1 MLVVQG
7 LCTHIGKIQ
16 ILHDI
21 DFQVNK
27 GEIVSIIG
35 ANGAGKSTLL
45 NTLAGLY
52 RPTAGT
58 VTLDG
63 EVISGNQAFKVVK
76 KGLSLVP
83 EGRQIFSN
91 LTVKENLMLGM
102 FSKYYKEKQLSSEN
116 LTKILDMFPGLKKHL
131 NNLGGN
137 LSGGEQ
143 QMLAIGRGLMSNP
156 KIILLDEPSM
166 GLAPKIVNEI
176 LDTLVFIKE
185 DLGTKVILVEQNVKA
200 ALKVSDK
207 AYVLDQGKIIL
218 TGTREEISA
227 NPQVM
232 SAYLGIKTAGARLP
246 RIWR

>member
-52 RPTAGT
+52 RPTAGK

-102 FSKYYKEKQLSSEN
+102 FSKYYKEKKLVSEN

-176 LDTLVFIKE
+176 LDTLVIIKE
-185 DLGTKVILVEQNVKA
+185 DLGTMVILVEQNVKA

-218 TGTREEISA
+218 NGTREEISA

-232 SAYLGIKTAGARLP
+232 SAYLGIKTAGA
-246 RIWR
+246 

>member
-1 MLVVQG
+1 MLEVQG
-7 LCTHIGKIQ
+7 LSTHIGKIQ

-102 FSKYYKEKQLSSEN
+102 FSKYYKEKKQVSEN

-176 LDTLVFIKE
+176 LDTLVIIKE
-185 DLGTKVILVEQNVKA
+185 DLGTMVILVEQNVKA

-218 TGTREEISA
+218 NGTREEISA

-232 SAYLGIKTAGARLP
+232 SAYLGIKTAGA
-246 RIWR
+246 

>member
-1 MLVVQG
+1 MLEVQG
-7 LCTHIGKIQ
+7 LCTKIGKIQ

-21 DFQVNK
+21 NLQVGK
-27 GEIVSIIG
+27 GEIVAVIG

-52 RPTAGT
+52 KPTAGI
-58 VTLDG
+58 VTLDQ
-63 EVISGNQAFKVVK
+63 EVISGFPAHKVVG

-83 EGRQIFSN
+83 EGRQVFSN

-102 FSKYYKEKQLSSEN
+102 YSKYYKEKKHLHEN
-116 LTKILDMFPGLKKHL
+116 LTRIVDMFPGLKKHW

-143 QMLAIGRGLMSNP
+143 QMLAIGRGLMSHP

-176 LDTLVFIKE
+176 LDALMIIKE
-185 DLGTKVILVEQNVKA
+185 ELGTMVILVEQNVKA
-200 ALKVSDK
+200 ALKVADK
-207 AYVLDQGKIIL
+207 AYVIDKGRIIL
-218 TGTREEISA
+218 HGTSDEIST

-232 SAYLGIKTAGARLP
+232 SSYLGIKTLGA
-246 RIWR
+246 

>member
-1 MLVVQG
+1 MLVVKG

-27 GEIVSIIG
+27 GEIISIIG

-102 FSKYYKEKQLSSEN
+102 FSKYYKEKKLVSEN
-116 LTKILDMFPGLKKHL
+116 LTKILDLFPGLKKHL

-156 KIILLDEPSM
+156 
-166 GLAPKIVNEI
+166 
-176 LDTLVFIKE
+176 
-185 DLGTKVILVEQNVKA
+185 
-200 ALKVSDK
+200 
-207 AYVLDQGKIIL
+207 
-218 TGTREEISA
+218 
-227 NPQVM
+227 
-232 SAYLGIKTAGARLP
+232 
-246 RIWR
+246 

>member
-1 MLVVQG
+1 MLKVKG

-21 DFQVNK
+21 DIKVNK

-52 RPTAGT
+52 RPTTGT
-58 VTLDG
+58 VTL
-63 EVISGNQAFKVVK
+63 ENEEISGLPAFNVVA

-83 EGRQIFSN
+83 EGRQIFSS
-91 LTVKENLMLGM
+91 LSVKENLMLGM
-102 FSKYYKEKQLSSEN
+102 FSKYYKEKKHANEN

-131 NNLGGN
+131 YNLGGN

-143 QMLAIGRGLMSNP
+143 QMLAIGRGLMSTP

-176 LDTLVFIKE
+176 LETLMIIKNE
-185 DLGTKVILVEQNVKA
+185 LGTMVILVEQNVKA
-200 ALKVSDK
+200 ALQVTDR
-207 AYVLDQGKIIL
+207 AYVLDQGRIIL
-218 TGTREEISA
+218 SGSREEISS

-232 SAYLGIKTAGARLP
+232 SAYLGIKANSA
-246 RIWR
+246 

>member
-7 LCTHIGKIQ
+7 LSTHIGKIQ

-52 RPTAGT
+52 RPTAGK

-102 FSKYYKEKQLSSEN
+102 FSKYYKEKKLVSEN

-176 LDTLVFIKE
+176 LDTLVIIKE
-185 DLGTKVILVEQNVKA
+185 DLGTMVILVEQNVKA

-218 TGTREEISA
+218 NGTREEISA

-232 SAYLGIKTAGARLP
+232 SAYLGIKTAGA
-246 RIWR
+246 

>member
-1 MLVVQG
+1 MLKVQD
-7 LCTHIGKIQ
+7 LTTHIGKIE
-16 ILHDI
+16 ILHGVNV
-21 DFQVNK
+21 QVNK
-27 GEIVSIIG
+27 GEIVAIIG

-45 NTLAGLY
+45 NTLGGLY
-52 RPTAGT
+52 RPTSGT
-58 VTLDG
+58 VMLDDK
-63 EVISGNQAFKVVK
+63 VMNKYPAHKVVG

-83 EGRQIFSN
+83 EGRQIFTN

-102 FSKYYKEKQLSSEN
+102 YSKYYKEKNLAQDN

-131 NNLGGN
+131 NNIGGN

-176 LDTLVFIKE
+176 LDTLKVIKN
-185 DLGTKVILVEQNVKA
+185 DLGTMIILVEQNVKA
-200 ALKVSDK
+200 ALKVADR
-207 AYVLDQGKIIL
+207 AYVMDQGNIIL
-218 TGTREEISA
+218 HGSSEEIAA

-232 SAYLGIKTAGARLP
+232 SAYLGLKVEAC
-246 RIWR
+246 

>member
-1 MLVVQG
+1 MLNVQG

-16 ILHDI
+16 ILHTI
-21 DFQVNK
+21 DFHVNK
-27 GEIVSIIG
+27 GEIVAIIG

-52 RPTAGT
+52 QATAGT
-58 VTLDG
+58 VTLDD
-63 EVISGNQAFKVVK
+63 EVISGYPANKVVG

-83 EGRQIFSN
+83 EGRQVFPN
-91 LTVKENLMLGM
+91 LTVKENLLLGM
-102 FSKYYKEKQLSSEN
+102 YSKYYKEKKHVSEN
-116 LTKILDMFPGLKKHL
+116 LTKILAMFPGLKKHL

-176 LDTLVFIKE
+176 LDTLMVIKNE
-185 DLGTKVILVEQNVKA
+185 LGTMVILVEQNVKA
-200 ALKVSDK
+200 ALSVADK
-207 AYVLDQGKIIL
+207 AYVMDQGKIIMN
-218 TGTREEISA
+218 GTSEEIGS

-232 SAYLGIKTAGARLP
+232 SSYLGIKTVDAL
-246 RIWR
+246 

>member
-1 MLVVQG
+1 MLNVQG
-7 LCTHIGKIQ
+7 LCTRIGKIQ

-21 DFQVNK
+21 SLQVNK
-27 GEIVSIIG
+27 GEIVAVIG

-52 RPTAGT
+52 KPTAG
-58 VTLDG
+58 VVQLGDDL
-63 EVISGNQAFKVVK
+63 ISGYPAHKVVG

-83 EGRQIFSN
+83 EGRQVFTN

-102 FSKYYKEKQLSSEN
+102 FSKYYKEKKYVNEN
-116 LTKILDMFPGLKKHL
+116 VTRILEMFPGLKKHW

-143 QMLAIGRGLMSNP
+143 QMLAIGRGLMSHP

-176 LDTLVFIKE
+176 LDALTIIKE
-185 DLGTKVILVEQNVKA
+185 ELGTMVILVEQNVKA
-200 ALKVSDK
+200 ALKVADR
-207 AYVLDQGKIIL
+207 AYVIDKGKIIL
-218 TGTREEISA
+218 HGSSDEISA

-232 SAYLGIKTAGARLP
+232 SAYLGIKTIGA
-246 RIWR
+246 

>member
-1 MLVVQG
+1 MLLVQG

-21 DFQVNK
+21 NFQVNK

-58 VTLDG
+58 VTLEG
-63 EVISGNQAFKVVK
+63 ETISGFQAFKVVK

-102 FSKYYKEKQLSSEN
+102 FSKYYKEKKLVSEN

-166 GLAPKIVNEI
+166 GLAPKIVSEI
-176 LDTLVFIKE
+176 LDTLLIIKE
-185 DLGTKVILVEQNVKA
+185 ELGTMVILVEQNVKA

-218 TGTREEISA
+218 NGTSEEISA
-227 NPQVM
+227 DPQVM
-232 SAYLGIKTAGARLP
+232 SAYLGIKTVGA
-246 RIWR
+246 

>member
-16 ILHDI
+16 ILYDI

-102 FSKYYKEKQLSSEN
+102 FSTYYKEKKLVSEN

-131 NNLGGN
+131 SNLGGN

-176 LDTLVFIKE
+176 LDTLVIIKE
-185 DLGTKVILVEQNVKA
+185 DLGTMVVLVEQNVKA

-218 TGTREEISA
+218 KGTREEISA

-232 SAYLGIKTAGARLP
+232 SAYLGIKTAGA
-246 RIWR
+246 

>member
-1 MLVVQG
+1 MLNVENVS
-7 LCTHIGKIQ
+7 THIGKIQ
-16 ILHDI
+16 ILHDVS
-21 DFQVNK
+21 FHVEP
-27 GEIVSIIG
+27 GEIVAIIG

-52 RPTAGT
+52 RPSAGT
-58 VTLDG
+58 VVLHD
-63 EVISGNQAFKVVK
+63 EVIGGSPAHKVVG

-83 EGRQIFSN
+83 EGRQVFPN

-102 FSKYYKEKQLSSEN
+102 YSKYFKEKKHAKEN
-116 LTKILDMFPGLKKHL
+116 LDQILSMFPNLDKHL

-156 KIILLDEPSM
+156 KVILLDEPSM

-176 LDTLVFIKE
+176 LETLVVIKE
-185 DLGTKVILVEQNVKA
+185 TLGTMVVLVEQNVKA
-200 ALKVSDK
+200 ALKTADR
-207 AYVLDQGKIIL
+207 AYVLEQGKIIL
-218 TGTREEISA
+218 DGTSQEISS

-232 SAYLGIKTAGARLP
+232 SAYLGIKTGA
-246 RIWR
+246 

>member
-1 MLVVQG
+1 MLKVQG
-7 LCTHIGKIQ
+7 LSTHIGKIQ
-16 ILHDI
+16 ILHNMN
-21 DFQVNK
+21 FHVNE
-27 GEIVSIIG
+27 GEIVAMIG

-52 RPTAGT
+52 QASAGT
-58 VTLDG
+58 VTLN
-63 EVISGNQAFKVVK
+63 EQVISGFPANKVVG

-102 FSKYYKEKQLSSEN
+102 FSKYYKEKKHASEN
-116 LTKILDMFPGLKKHL
+116 LTRILDMFPGLKKHL
-131 NNLGGN
+131 TNLGGN

-176 LDTLVFIKE
+176 LDTLMIIKE
-185 DLGTKVILVEQNVKA
+185 ELGTMVILVEQNVKA
-200 ALKVSDK
+200 ALSVADK
-207 AYVLDQGKIIL
+207 AYVIDQGKIIL
-218 TGTREEISA
+218 NGTSEEISS

-232 SAYLGIKTAGARLP
+232 SAYLGIKTVSA
-246 RIWR
+246 

>member
-52 RPTAGT
+52 RPTAGK

-102 FSKYYKEKQLSSEN
+102 FSKYYKEKKLSSEN

-176 LDTLVFIKE
+176 LDTLVIIKE
-185 DLGTKVILVEQNVKA
+185 DLGTMVILVEQNVKA

-218 TGTREEISA
+218 NGTREEISA

-232 SAYLGIKTAGARLP
+232 SAYLGIKTAGA
-246 RIWR
+246 